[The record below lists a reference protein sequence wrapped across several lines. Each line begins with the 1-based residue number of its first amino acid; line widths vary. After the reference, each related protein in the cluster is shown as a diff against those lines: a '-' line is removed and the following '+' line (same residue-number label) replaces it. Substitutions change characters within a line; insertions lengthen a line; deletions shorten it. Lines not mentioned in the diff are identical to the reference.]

1 MKDCYLAI
9 DIGASSGRHII
20 GYVQNG
26 HMELKEI
33 YRFENRLLRRN
44 GHLVWDTKALFKE
57 IITGL
62 KACKEAGMI
71 PKTVGIDTWG
81 VDFVLLDKNDR
92 LIGDAVAYRDSRTDG
107 IDKFLGRNV
116 TERGLY
122 EKTGI
127 QKQPFN
133 TIYQLLA
140 LQKESPEALLSAES
154 FLMIPDYFNFLLT
167 GVKKQEYTNATTTNL
182 VNAAKKEWDMEL
194 INKLGFPAH
203 LFKPLSVPGETVGVF
218 SDEVAKEVGFSA
230 TVVLPATPDT
240 GSAFLAV
247 PARDETSV
255 YLSSGTWSL
264 LGVENLMPVTSE
276 AAFSLNFTNEGG
288 AFFRY
293 RFLKNI
299 MGLWIIQSVRRELN
313 GTEYVKGTKSR
324 HKAKK
329 EYGFADLSEAA
340 EKCYYFTSKIDVNDG
355 RFLSPE
361 SMIDEIKAYCR
372 EREFTVPETVGEL
385 MQCVYTSL
393 ADCYVKTI
401 ADLAKITRKKIT
413 GINIIGGGSQDR
425 YLNRITA
432 KASGLPVY
440 AGPTEGTAI
449 GNLVIQMIGDGI
461 FKNLQEARDCIF
473 NSFDIETFT

>member
-26 HMELKEI
+26 RMELKEI
-33 YRFENRLLRRN
+33 YRFENRLLKRS

-57 IITGL
+57 ILTGL

-81 VDFVLLDKNDR
+81 VDFVLLDENDR
-92 LIGDAVAYRDSRTDG
+92 LIGDAVAYRDSRTEG
-107 IDKFLGRNV
+107 IDKSLTRAV
-116 TERGLY
+116 SEHGLY

-133 TIYQLLA
+133 TVYQLLA
-140 LQKESPEALLSAES
+140 LQKEDPRQLKKAAS

-167 GVKKQEYTNATTTNL
+167 GIKKQEYTNATTTNL
-182 VNAAKKEWDMEL
+182 VNAAKKEWDTEL

-203 LFKPLSVPGETVGVF
+203 LFNPLSVPGETVGDF
-218 SDEVAKEVGFSA
+218 TEEVAREVGFSA
-230 TVVLPATPDT
+230 TVILPATHDT

-264 LGVENLMPVTSE
+264 LGVENLKPQTSE
-276 AAFSLNFTNEGG
+276 EAFSLNFTNEGG
-288 AFFRY
+288 AFYRY

-313 GTEYVKGTKSR
+313 GTAYVEGTKS
-324 HKAKK
+324 HHVAKK
-329 EYGFADLSEAA
+329 EYSFAELSEAA

-361 SMIDEIKAYCR
+361 SMIDEIKNYCR
-372 EREFTVPETVGEL
+372 EHETEVPETVGEL

-401 ADLAKITRKKIT
+401 ADLSKITRKKIT
-413 GINIIGGGSQDR
+413 GINIIGGGSQDS

-449 GNLVIQMIGDGI
+449 GNLVIQMIHAGI
-461 FKNLQEARDCIF
+461 FKDLQGARDCIF
-473 NSFDIETFT
+473 KSFDIETFT

>member
-57 IITGL
+57 ILTGL
-62 KACKEAGMI
+62 KACNEAGMI

-81 VDFVLLDKNDR
+81 VDFVLLDSNDR
-92 LIGDAVAYRDSRTDG
+92 LIGDAVAYRDSRTEG
-107 IDKFLGRNV
+107 IDKSLTRAV
-116 TERGLY
+116 SEHGLY

-133 TIYQLLA
+133 TVYQLLS
-140 LQKESPEALLSAES
+140 LQKEDPGQLKKAAS

-182 VNAAKKEWDMEL
+182 VNASKKEWDMEL

-203 LFKPLSVPGETVGVF
+203 LFKPLSVPGETVGDF
-218 SDEVAKEVGFSA
+218 SEEVAKEVGFSA
-230 TVVLPATPDT
+230 TVVLPATHDT

-264 LGVENLMPVTSE
+264 LGVENLNPITSE
-276 AAFSLNFTNEGG
+276 DAFSLNFTNEGG
-288 AFFRY
+288 AFYRY

-313 GTEYVKGTKSR
+313 GTEYVAGSKS
-324 HKAKK
+324 HHVSKK
-329 EYGFADLSEAA
+329 EYSFAELSEAA
-340 EKCYYFTSKIDVNDG
+340 EKCYYFTSKIDVNDK

-361 SMIDEIKAYCR
+361 SMIDEIKGYCM
-372 EREFTVPETVGEL
+372 EHEAQIPETVGEL

-393 ADCYVKTI
+393 TDCYVKTI
-401 ADLAKITRKKIT
+401 ADLSKITRKRIT
-413 GINIIGGGSQDR
+413 GINIIGGGSQDS

-449 GNLVIQMIGDGI
+449 GNLVIQMIRAGI
-461 FKNLQEARDCIF
+461 FKDLQDARNCIF
-473 NSFDIETFT
+473 KSFDIETFT

>member
-26 HMELKEI
+26 RMELKEI

-57 IITGL
+57 ILAGL
-62 KACKEAGMI
+62 KACKEAGLV

-81 VDFVLLDKNDR
+81 VDFVLLDENDR
-92 LIGDAVAYRDSRTDG
+92 LIGDAVAYRDSRTEG
-107 IDKFLGRNV
+107 IDKSLSRV
-116 TERGLY
+116 VSEHGLY

-133 TIYQLLA
+133 TIYQLLS
-140 LQKESPEALLSAES
+140 LQKENPGQLKKAAS

-167 GVKKQEYTNATTTNL
+167 GIKKQEYTNATTTNL

-194 INKLGFPAH
+194 IARLGFPAH
-203 LFKPLSVPGETVGVF
+203 LFKPLSVPGETAGEF
-218 SDEVAKEVGFSA
+218 TENVAKEVGFSA
-230 TVVLPATPDT
+230 TVILPATHDT

-247 PARDETSV
+247 PARDEASV

-264 LGVENLMPVTSE
+264 LGVETLKPQTSE
-276 AAFSLNFTNEGG
+276 EAFSLNFTNEGG
-288 AFFRY
+288 AFYRY

-313 GTEYVKGTKSR
+313 GTAYVEGTKSR
-324 HKAKK
+324 HVAKK
-329 EYGFADLSEAA
+329 EYSFAELSEAA
-340 EKCYYFTSKIDVNDG
+340 EKCYYFTSKIDVNDE

-361 SMIDEIKAYCR
+361 SMIDEIKGYCR
-372 EREFTVPETVGEL
+372 EHEAQAPETVGEL

-401 ADLAKITRKKIT
+401 ADLSKITRKKIT

-449 GNLVIQMIGDGI
+449 GNLVIQMIHAGI
-461 FKNLQEARDCIF
+461 FKDLQDARDCIF
-473 NSFDIETFT
+473 KSFDIEIFT

>member
-26 HMELKEI
+26 RMELKEI

-57 IITGL
+57 ILTGL
-62 KACKEAGMI
+62 KACNEAGMI

-81 VDFVLLDKNDR
+81 VDFVLLDSNDR
-92 LIGDAVAYRDSRTDG
+92 LIGDAVAYRDSRTEG
-107 IDKFLGRNV
+107 IDKSLTRAV
-116 TERGLY
+116 SEHGLY

-133 TIYQLLA
+133 TVYQLLS
-140 LQKESPEALLSAES
+140 LQKEDPGQLKKAAS

-182 VNAAKKEWDMEL
+182 VNASKKEWDMEL

-203 LFKPLSVPGETVGVF
+203 LFKPLSVPGETVGDF
-218 SDEVAKEVGFSA
+218 SEEVAKEAGFSA
-230 TVVLPATPDT
+230 TVVLPATHDT

-264 LGVENLMPVTSE
+264 LGVENLNPITSE
-276 AAFSLNFTNEGG
+276 DAFSLNFTNEGG
-288 AFFRY
+288 AFYRY

-313 GTEYVKGTKSR
+313 GTAYVEGTKSR
-324 HKAKK
+324 HVAKK
-329 EYGFADLSEAA
+329 EYSFAELSEAA
-340 EKCYYFTSKIDVNDG
+340 EKCYYFTSKIDVNDE

-361 SMIDEIKAYCR
+361 SMIDEIKDYCR
-372 EREFTVPETVGEL
+372 ERGSEIPETVGEL

-401 ADLAKITRKKIT
+401 ADLSKITRKKIT

-449 GNLVIQMIGDGI
+449 GNLVIQMIRAGI
-461 FKNLQEARDCIF
+461 FKDLQDARNCIF
-473 NSFDIETFT
+473 KSFDIETFT

>member
-26 HMELKEI
+26 RMELKEI
-33 YRFENRLLRRN
+33 YRFENRLLKRN

-57 IITGL
+57 ILTGL

-71 PKTVGIDTWG
+71 PQTVGIDTWG
-81 VDFVLLDKNDR
+81 VDFVLLDENDR
-92 LIGDAVAYRDSRTDG
+92 LIGDAVAYRDSRTEG
-107 IDKFLGRNV
+107 IDKSLSRV
-116 TERGLY
+116 VSEHGLY

-133 TIYQLLA
+133 TIYQLLS
-140 LQKESPEALLSAES
+140 LQKEDPGQLKKAAS

-167 GVKKQEYTNATTTNL
+167 GIKKQEYTNATTTNL

-194 INKLGFPAH
+194 IARLGFPAH
-203 LFKPLSVPGETVGVF
+203 LFKPLSVPGETAGEF
-218 SDEVAKEVGFSA
+218 TEDIAKEVGFSA
-230 TVVLPATPDT
+230 TVILPATHDT

-264 LGVENLMPVTSE
+264 LGVETLKPQTSE
-276 AAFSLNFTNEGG
+276 EAFSLNFTNEGG
-288 AFFRY
+288 AFYRY

-313 GTEYVKGTKSR
+313 GTAYVEGTKSR
-324 HKAKK
+324 HVAKK
-329 EYGFADLSEAA
+329 EYSFAELSEAA
-340 EKCYYFTSKIDVNDG
+340 EKCYYFTSKIDVNDE

-361 SMIDEIKAYCR
+361 SMIDEIKGYCR
-372 EREFTVPETVGEL
+372 EHETQVPETVGEL

-401 ADLAKITRKKIT
+401 ADLSKITRKKIT

-449 GNLVIQMIGDGI
+449 GNLVIQMIHAGI
-461 FKNLQEARDCIF
+461 FKDLQAARDCIF
-473 NSFDIETFT
+473 KSFDIETFT

>member
-26 HMELKEI
+26 RMELKEI
-33 YRFENRLLRRN
+33 YRFENRLLKRN

-57 IITGL
+57 ILTGL

-71 PKTVGIDTWG
+71 PQTVGIDTWG
-81 VDFVLLDKNDR
+81 VDFVLLDENDR
-92 LIGDAVAYRDSRTDG
+92 LIGDAVAYRDSRTEG
-107 IDKFLGRNV
+107 IDKSLSRV
-116 TERGLY
+116 VSEHGLY

-133 TIYQLLA
+133 TIYQLLS
-140 LQKESPEALLSAES
+140 LQKEDPGQLKKAAS

-167 GVKKQEYTNATTTNL
+167 GIKKQEYTNATTTNL

-194 INKLGFPAH
+194 IARLGFPAH
-203 LFKPLSVPGETVGVF
+203 LFKPLSVPGETAGEF
-218 SDEVAKEVGFSA
+218 TEDVAKEVGFSA
-230 TVVLPATPDT
+230 TVILPATHDT

-247 PARDETSV
+247 PAQDEASV

-264 LGVENLMPVTSE
+264 LGVETLKPQTSE
-276 AAFSLNFTNEGG
+276 EAFSLNFTNEGG
-288 AFFRY
+288 AFYRY

-313 GTEYVKGTKSR
+313 GTAYVEGTKSR
-324 HKAKK
+324 HVAKK
-329 EYGFADLSEAA
+329 EYSFAELSEAA
-340 EKCYYFTSKIDVNDG
+340 EKCYYFTSKIDVNDE

-361 SMIDEIKAYCR
+361 SMIDEIKGYCR
-372 EREFTVPETVGEL
+372 EHEAQVPETVGEL

-401 ADLAKITRKKIT
+401 ADLSKITRKKIT
-413 GINIIGGGSQDR
+413 GINIIGGGSQDS

-449 GNLVIQMIGDGI
+449 GNLVIQMIHAGI
-461 FKNLQEARDCIF
+461 FKDLQDARDCIF
-473 NSFDIETFT
+473 KSFDIEIFT